1 MDPLDRELAS
11 LLSVE
16 PSPEFRARVR
26 TRIAGEPSPR
36 SWYLQWRVVAC
47 GVVAAA
53 VVIAAVVG
61 RVSLPGN
68 GQRPS
73 RLVIAQSPLPSTTLT
88 ASPVA
93 VPSPRSARA
102 VIHRSSP
109 TGEPE
114 VLVAPRD
121 ARGLRQ
127 LEALVREGRTHF
139 VFSDEDVPAVSPAPV
154 RDIVIA
160 PIAIAP
166 LEAAALSESAGN
178 SGGDEQ

>member
-73 RLVIAQSPLPSTTLT
+73 RLVI
-88 ASPVA
+88 A